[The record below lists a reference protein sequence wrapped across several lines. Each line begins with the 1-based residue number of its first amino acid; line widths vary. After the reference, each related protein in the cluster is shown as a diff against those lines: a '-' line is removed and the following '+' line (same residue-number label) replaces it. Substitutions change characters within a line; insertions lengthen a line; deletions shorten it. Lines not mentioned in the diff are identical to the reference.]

1 MLHPQPTAARLLGCS
16 GDWDKEDAK
25 EDAFLRWVQVCNHPM
40 ALAIGTPCKF
50 ESQHVE
56 VGETPQA
63 REEEVCVGGEGGS
76 VKGGFSA
83 LCLPRGSARPT
94 PGRPRTSCSHSPP
107 LHPEL
112 RSGHNSPAAW
122 ILKGPERLS
131 LSYPL
136 VTDREATNIERALSR
151 SVSVQI

>member
-63 REEEVCVGGEGGS
+63 REEEVCVGGEGG
-76 VKGGFSA
+76 KEGG
-83 LCLPRGSARPT
+83 R
-94 PGRPRTSCSHSPP
+94 
-107 LHPEL
+107 
-112 RSGHNSPAAW
+112 
-122 ILKGPERLS
+122 
-131 LSYPL
+131 
-136 VTDREATNIERALSR
+136 
-151 SVSVQI
+151 